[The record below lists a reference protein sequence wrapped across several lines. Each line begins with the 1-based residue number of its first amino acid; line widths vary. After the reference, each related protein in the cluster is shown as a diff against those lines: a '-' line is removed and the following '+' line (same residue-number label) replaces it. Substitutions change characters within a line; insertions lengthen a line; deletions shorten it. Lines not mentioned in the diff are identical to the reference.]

1 MHKAG
6 TCLLVCIRQGASLHF
21 FMTTK
26 ASFTDYFQLHFI
38 VLIWGFTAILGKLLQ
53 PLDPSAVV
61 LFRTLLAVAGIG
73 AVLLLRRQTIRVST
87 ADSWGLL
94 GTGGLIGLHWVL
106 FFLAARLSNISVCLA
121 GMATSS
127 LWASVLEPLLLR
139 RRVRP
144 VEVGLGAAVMAGL
157 YLIFR
162 FEFDKVVGLAVA
174 VGSAMLSSLFTIIN
188 SRFTHRYDALV
199 ISFYEMAGALLG
211 AIVLWLMMQQFTTQ
225 APGSVVEFVPHL
237 ASQWLWLLVLSM
249 VCTVYAY
256 TVGVS
261 LLRKFSPY
269 LAILTVN
276 LEPVYGIL
284 LALLIFGDTEHM
296 TSGFYIG
303 TLVILIAVLAYPFLS
318 RQKPTSTTPTG
329 GDLEIDLQ

>member
-1 MHKAG
+1 M
-6 TCLLVCIRQGASLHF
+6 QN
-21 FMTTK
+21 K
-26 ASFTDYFQLHFI
+26 ASFTDYLQLHFI

-61 LFRTLLAVAGIG
+61 LFRTLLAVLGMG
-73 AVLLLRRQTIRVST
+73 VVLLVRKQNIRVSK
-87 ADSWGLL
+87 DDFWKLL
-94 GTGGLIGLHWVL
+94 GTGGLIGLHWVM
-106 FFLAARLSNISVCLA
+106 FFLAARLSNVSVCLA

-127 LWASVLEPLLLR
+127 LWASVLEPILLR

-144 VEVGLGAAVMAGL
+144 VEVALGAVVMGGL

-162 FEFDKVVGLAVA
+162 FEFDKVIGLAVA

-188 SRFTHRYDALV
+188 SRFTHRYDAIV
-199 ISFYEMAGALLG
+199 ISFYEMSGALLG
-211 AIVLWLMMQQFTTQ
+211 AMILWLTAQQID
-225 APGSVVEFVPHL
+225 APSSTSVVEYIPHTL
-237 ASQWLWLLVLSM
+237 LQFFWLLILSL

-261 LLRKFSPY
+261 LLRKFSAY

-296 TSGFYIG
+296 TEGFYIG
-303 TLVILIAVLAYPFLS
+303 TLVILIAVLAYPFLNK
-318 RQKPTSTTPTG
+318 QKPTSTTPTG
-329 GDLEIDLQ
+329 GDLEIDLH

>member
-1 MHKAG
+1 MMHWDRPNG
-6 TCLLVCIRQGASLHF
+6 PNASF
-21 FMTTK
+21 TIMQKK
-26 ASFTDYFQLHFI
+26 ASITDYFQLHFI

-61 LFRTLLAVAGIG
+61 LFRTLLAVIG
-73 AVLLLRRQTIRVST
+73 LGVVLTIRRQNLRVST
-87 ADSWGLL
+87 ADAWGLL

-106 FFLAARLSNISVCLA
+106 FFLAARLSNVSVCLA

-199 ISFYEMAGALLG
+199 ISFYEMAGALIG
-211 AIVLWLMMQQFTTQ
+211 AIILWLLVQQLNAQET
-225 APGSVVEFVPHL
+225 SVVGQYVPQTAL
-237 ASQWLWLLVLSM
+237 QWLWLFILSM

-261 LLRKFSPY
+261 LLRKFSAY

-303 TLVILIAVLAYPFLS
+303 TLVILVAVLVYPFLS
-318 RQKPTSTTPTG
+318 GQKPTNTTPTG
-329 GDLEIDLQ
+329 GDLEIDTQQ